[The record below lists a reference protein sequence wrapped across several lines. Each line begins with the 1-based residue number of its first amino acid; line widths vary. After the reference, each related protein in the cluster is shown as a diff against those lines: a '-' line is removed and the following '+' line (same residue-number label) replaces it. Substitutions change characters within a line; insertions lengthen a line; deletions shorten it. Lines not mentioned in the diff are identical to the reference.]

1 MNNMNTSRIILIAL
15 ITAVLGFTAGLFSQ
29 FGGAQDVT
37 NSPKYQEVEDLFYET
52 NQRLLQVQKEN
63 ENLRG
68 QIGVLEQMM
77 ETLNAEIEEI
87 NAVMDRPG
95 RG

>member
-1 MNNMNTSRIILIAL
+1 MGKSRTILIAL
-15 ITAVLGFTAGLFSQ
+15 IAAMLGFAAGLFSQ

-37 NSPKYQEVEDLFYET
+37 ESAKYQELEGLFYET
-52 NQRLLQVQKEN
+52 NQRFLQVQKEN

-68 QIGVLEQMM
+68 QIGVLEQMV

-87 NAVMDRPG
+87 NAVMDRPPSS
-95 RG
+95 

>member
-1 MNNMNTSRIILIAL
+1 MPRSRVLLIAL
-15 ITAVLGFTAGLFSQ
+15 ITAALGFTAGLFSQ
-29 FGGAQDVT
+29 FGGAHDVT
-37 NSPKYQEVEDLFYET
+37 ESAKYQEVEDLFYET
-52 NQRLLQVQKEN
+52 NQRLLQVEKEN

-68 QIGVLEQMM
+68 QIKVLEQMV
-77 ETLNAEIEEI
+77 ELRDAEIGEI

>member
-1 MNNMNTSRIILIAL
+1 MPRSRVLLIAL
-15 ITAVLGFTAGLFSQ
+15 VTAALGFTAGLFSQ

-37 NSPKYQEVEDLFYET
+37 NSPKYQEVEDLFNET
-52 NQRLLQVQKEN
+52 NQRFLQVQKEN

-68 QIGVLEQMM
+68 QIGVLEQMV

-87 NAVMDRPG
+87 NAVMDRPPQS
-95 RG
+95 